1 MLNTNEVSWKKKTM
15 NNPISL
21 QISEKKPLLS
31 SKLFFFSLSLSL
43 SLKTTPLSKP
53 EKLRTETRLW
63 RWGESIDSSLPRFQ
77 RLITIPRCQRRAKQR
92 AGIAGM
98 SLNRDG
104 RNDRSKTSKGWRRVV
119 IRFANCSF
127 DDEVPSATVDAS
139 TSCIHVIWPRS
150 WGLSEV

>member
-1 MLNTNEVSWKKKTM
+1 MLNTNEVSWKKKPWIT
-15 NNPISL
+15 
-21 QISEKKPLLS
+21 
-31 SKLFFFSLSLSL
+31 LFHFKSARRNHFYRPNSFFSLFLSL

-63 RWGESIDSSLPRFQ
+63 RWGKSIDSSLPRFQ